1 MKGSK
6 FKIRITIWFSAAL
19 FIMCLL
25 MGAVIVSLYRLKME
39 NSVLDNLQVVIDEC
53 AKMIDGEPE
62 LQQILRESEIA
73 TADNSGFL
81 QDDVFLMIYREDKSR
96 ACGLFLYEELDS
108 LPFDDR
114 QLQKIEIDH
123 AGFWLY
129 DRYIDAEEG
138 GLWIRGLQYSAA
150 EMGDILYTLRDVF
163 LVFPFVLILALLGGY
178 WLAGRFLR
186 PVALISRTAEEIR
199 QNGDLAKRIEIKDT
213 GDEIS
218 ALARTFNAMF
228 HRLEK
233 NFEAERKFASNASH
247 ELRTPVSVILAQC
260 EYALS
265 DTDDTEEL
273 KEALE
278 VVQRQGYRMSQLI
291 ETLLILTRIEQDTGY
306 YPLEKVNVSELT
318 EDVCRDRRLSAERGI
333 TMETEIKTGVTAEIN
348 PQLFRLML
356 DNLLQNAYRYGR
368 ENGWIKVI
376 LSEKES
382 GIVLKVA
389 DNGMGIGE
397 KDLPHIWE
405 RFYRADNSRRKKG
418 MGLGLSLV
426 QQIVQYHQ
434 GRITVSSTAGE
445 GTEFRI
451 IFEKVRDEK

>member
-1 MKGSK
+1 
-6 FKIRITIWFSAAL
+6 
-19 FIMCLL
+19 
-25 MGAVIVSLYRLKME
+25 
-39 NSVLDNLQVVIDEC
+39 
-53 AKMIDGEPE
+53 
-62 LQQILRESEIA
+62 
-73 TADNSGFL
+73 
-81 QDDVFLMIYREDKSR
+81 
-96 ACGLFLYEELDS
+96 
-108 LPFDDR
+108 
-114 QLQKIEIDH
+114 
-123 AGFWLY
+123 
-129 DRYIDAEEG
+129 
-138 GLWIRGLQYSAA
+138 
-150 EMGDILYTLRDVF
+150 MGDILYTLRDVF

-186 PVALISRTAEEIR
+186 PVAQISRTAEEIR
-199 QNGDLAKRIEIKDT
+199 QNGNLAKRIEIKDT